1 MGHIRHIMQIKQAKG
16 GGKIIS
22 VTPDT
27 IVYNALEIMLDKNI
41 SAMLVMEGENLVGIF
56 TERDYA
62 RKVILQGRLSK
73 DTRISDVMT
82 QNLVTISPDTS
93 LEEAMTLMS
102 TRFIRH
108 LPIVEND
115 KVVGV
120 VSIGDVVKYIIDE
133 QEFIIKNLERYI
145 TQ

>member
-1 MGHIRHIMQIKQAKG
+1 
-16 GGKIIS
+16 
-22 VTPDT
+22 
-27 IVYNALEIMLDKNI
+27 
-41 SAMLVMEGENLVGIF
+41 MLVMEGENLVGIF